1 MVDSYCC
8 ETENSDA
15 SLFVHW
21 KNRHEQYLASYNNT
35 YILCLMQ
42 KVTFYSQYILLE
54 YVQTVHLLVC
64 ERFSVLYFLGISHFI
79 VKRNIIFYNVI
90 EPHQNLAVHGYHFH
104 LIEKSSSGFNKKKL
118 LSFVCSK
125 LDVAN
130 PPQLSKGRLLNVRKI
145 RNPGAIIIM
154 SHYTTTHSM
163 LAWNTGC

>member
-15 SLFVHW
+15 PLFVHW

-79 VKRNIIFYNVI
+79 VKRNIILYNVI

-104 LIEKSSSGFNKKKL
+104 LIEKSSSGFNKKNFWVSFVVNWTWQTLPNCPKGVYSMSGKLETLEQL
-118 LSFVCSK
+118 LSW
-125 LDVAN
+125 A
-130 PPQLSKGRLLNVRKI
+130 
-145 RNPGAIIIM
+145 
-154 SHYTTTHSM
+154 TTQQHIQ
-163 LAWNTGC
+163 C